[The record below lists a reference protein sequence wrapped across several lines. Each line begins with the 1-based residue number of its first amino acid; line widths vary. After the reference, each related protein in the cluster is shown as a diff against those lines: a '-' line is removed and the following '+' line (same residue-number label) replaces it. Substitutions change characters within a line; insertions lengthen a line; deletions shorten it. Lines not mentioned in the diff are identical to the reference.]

1 MEIKI
6 VGTHCVRCRTLE
18 NLVRRAVKELSLDA
32 KISYVDDPREMIK
45 YTLSTPALVIDE
57 RVVIKGK
64 VPTYPQVVSLITTS
78 IDDVRG

>member
-18 NLVRRAVKELSLDA
+18 NLVRKAIHELDLDA
-32 KISYVDDPREMIK
+32 KISYVDDPKEMIK

-57 RVVIKGK
+57 KVVLKGK
-64 VPTYPQVVSLITTS
+64 VPTYPQVVSLITTN
-78 IDDVRG
+78 IADVKG